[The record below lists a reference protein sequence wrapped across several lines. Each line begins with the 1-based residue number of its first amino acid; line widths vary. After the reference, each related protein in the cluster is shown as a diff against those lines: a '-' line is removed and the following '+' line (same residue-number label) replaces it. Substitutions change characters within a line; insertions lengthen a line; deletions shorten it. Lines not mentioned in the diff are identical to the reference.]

1 MSHKLRSAIET
12 KTKIQVNNRSYAPI
26 SLYQGSCPLFICD
39 RGKQTPK
46 VMQGKFKASV
56 LLVAIALAVSF
67 PALAARETLT
77 VEQVLEQANADRAQ
91 LGLPA
96 LQLDQSLNLAA
107 LAKAED
113 MLANNYFAH
122 VSPEGVKPWYWFKAL
137 GYEYSYAGENLAVGY
152 EDAADLER
160 SWMASPKHR
169 ENLLSPQYR
178 DMGVAIVY
186 KNGQK
191 IIVQLF
197 GAREQDLA
205 VRN

>member
-1 MSHKLRSAIET
+1 MRQFPFAKE
-12 KTKIQVNNRSYAPI
+12 VD
-26 SLYQGSCPLFICD
+26 PLFIC
-39 RGKQTPK
+39 RSRETKTK

-56 LLVAIALAVSF
+56 LLAVIAMAVSF

-77 VEQVLEQANADRAQ
+77 VEQVLMQANEDRAR
-91 LGLPA
+91 LGLPL

-107 LAKAED
+107 FAKAED

-122 VSPEGVKPWYWFKAL
+122 VSPEGVKPWHWFKAL
-137 GYEYSYAGENLAVGY
+137 GYEYSFAGENLAIGY
-152 EDAADLER
+152 EDAVDLER

-169 ENLLSPQYR
+169 ENLLSPKYR

-191 IIVQLF
+191 VIVQLF
-197 GAREQDLA
+197 GSREQDLA